1 MRGSFAW
8 VKRGCGTVSHQ
19 KSHQSVQFFLPISIC
34 QVHFAGGQAA
44 IIQSYFHGRWE
55 AVTKK
60 GAVAK
65 KREKK
70 GAVAKKGR
78 PTKKKEPGQKQA
90 RSYASLKLRLTDS
103 LTYLLTGVKCRA
115 TSVAKNGRGKLVQF
129 HNYFSRSCLRKTR
142 DQFFRLF
149 KRRSEIRLSSKG
161 AEMHI
166 FTHRPGFN
174 IEPPFRGYSP

>member
-1 MRGSFAW
+1 MSKARVWDGFSSKVSSVSSIFSSHFHLSSALCRRPGCHYSKLFSRQVRGCDK
-8 VKRGCGTVSHQ
+8 KRGRG
-19 KSHQSVQFFLPISIC
+19 K
-34 QVHFAGGQAA
+34 
-44 IIQSYFHGRWE
+44 
-55 AVTKK
+55 
-60 GAVAK
+60 K
-65 KREKK
+65 KRKK

-78 PTKKKEPGQKQA
+78 PTKK
-90 RSYASLKLRLTDS
+90 RSQGK
-103 LTYLLTGVKCRA
+103 
-115 TSVAKNGRGKLVQF
+115 KNGRGKLVQF